1 MTVAS
6 LLFDIVIGIHVATG
20 FVGLAAFWVP
30 IFARKGGRLHVR
42 AGRVYAYSACVVTV
56 SAVTVSTMSL
66 QHESSNNVRWRL

>member
-42 AGRVYAYSACVVTV
+42 AGRVYAYCAYVVTV
-56 SAVTVSTMSL
+56 SAVTVSDV
-66 QHESSNNVRWRL
+66 NVL